1 MSECLFCRIVKGEL
15 NAYIVYEDER
25 TMAFLDVHPLA
36 EGHVLVVPKRHLRAF
51 EDLTEEDAC
60 ALSRAVLKV
69 NGAVMKALGV
79 DSTTIGVNNGGAAGQ
94 VVPHLHVH
102 IVPRRYGDGAGTI
115 HSMFKHKP
123 ISDPE
128 TLKEI
133 AERIRSNV

>member
-1 MSECLFCRIVKGEL
+1 MSECIFCRIVRGEL
-15 NAYIVYEDER
+15 DAYIVYEDER
-25 TMAFLDVHPLA
+25 TMAFLDVNPLA
-36 EGHVLVVPKRHLRAF
+36 EGHVLVVPKRHLQAF
-51 EDLTEEDAC
+51 EDMTEEDAC

-69 NGAVMKALGV
+69 DRAVMKALGV

-115 HSMFKHKP
+115 HSMFENRP
-123 ISDPE
+123 RPDPE
-128 TLKEI
+128 RLREI